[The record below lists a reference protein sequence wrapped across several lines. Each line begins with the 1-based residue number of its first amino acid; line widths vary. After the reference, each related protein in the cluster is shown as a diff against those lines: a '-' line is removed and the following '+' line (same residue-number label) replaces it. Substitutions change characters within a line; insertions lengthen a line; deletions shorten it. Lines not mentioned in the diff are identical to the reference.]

1 MHPDLLGNATGETIL
16 STIGVTIFMLKAVLF
31 DMDGVLLDSEEY
43 IRNAAIAMFREMGLN
58 TKEVDFIEFIGA
70 GEDRFLGG
78 VAEKYNFSFD
88 LISGK
93 KRTYEIYSELIRGNL
108 GPLPGVY
115 EFMGKCRKKGLKMA
129 LATSADKPKMDANLV
144 ELGMTESSFDAV
156 VNGLDVKNKKPSPEI
171 YLMAAKLIG
180 QRPSECLVV
189 EDAVNGVEAAKRAGA
204 KCLGLTT
211 SFTRDELSN
220 ADWFAD
226 NLSKAGEE
234 VFNW

>member
-1 MHPDLLGNATGETIL
+1 MIKG
-16 STIGVTIFMLKAVLF
+16 VLF

-43 IRNAAIAMFREMGLN
+43 IRNAAIAMFRELGLD
-58 TKEVDFIEFIGA
+58 TKEKDFIDFIGA

-108 GPLPGVY
+108 SPLPGVY
-115 EFMGKCRKKGLKMA
+115 EFMGKCRNKGLKMA
-129 LATSADKPKMDANLV
+129 LATSADKIKMDVNL
-144 ELGMTESSFDAV
+144 LGIGLSEESFDAV
-156 VNGLDVKNKKPSPEI
+156 VNGLDIKNKKPSPDI
-171 YLMAAKLIG
+171 YLLAAKILG
-180 QRPSECLVV
+180 LHPSECLVV
-189 EDAVNGVEAAKRAGA
+189 EDAVNGVEAAKRAGT

-220 ADWFAD
+220 ADWLAE
-226 NLSKAGEE
+226 NLSKTGEE